1 MILGQAGQHVLHIIE
16 CSSALP
22 VLNNYVG
29 NRHQFQHIQEGKA
42 HPLKPALSSK
52 NLLKSA
58 MSLSI
63 ASRMCMCRTSVHTVS
78 VSERTAVLSSYAPI
92 EDWNLYLHN
101 RQKVM
106 TTIRERKSSSWNGTQ
121 RVFRPIVD
129 RKQVVR
135 HRLVRKLVNE
145 RRNGVHRAVSDDQ
158 RRTLPPRILF
168 LKKKKKRTP
177 PVALKRGEAQKQKH
191 ARTGKSGFARL
202 YSSNAACTSNASTR
216 DNTSASAASCF
227 RACSPRAKF
236 VRQRNEFSGCGRAP
250 AAAFAVA
257 AAGRVLSCGW
267 SAPRGPW
274 SAGA

>member
-1 MILGQAGQHVLHIIE
+1 
-16 CSSALP
+16 
-22 VLNNYVG
+22 
-29 NRHQFQHIQEGKA
+29 
-42 HPLKPALSSK
+42 
-52 NLLKSA
+52 

-106 TTIRERKSSSWNGTQ
+106 TMIRERKSSSRNGTQ
-121 RVFRPIVD
+121 RVFRPIVN

-168 LKKKKKRTP
+168 LKQKKKRDAPRRIEKRGKHKNTHAPESQDSHAYTP
-177 PVALKRGEAQKQKH
+177 PTPPGPQTP
-191 ARTGKSGFARL
+191 ARATTPPPPPPR
-202 YSSNAACTSNASTR
+202 
-216 DNTSASAASCF
+216 ASALGLHAPNSCASATSF
-227 RACSPRAKF
+227 QVVGAPPPRSRSPLPGACSRAGGAH
-236 VRQRNEFSGCGRAP
+236 RGARGLRGRSIGCKEIR
-250 AAAFAVA
+250 
-257 AAGRVLSCGW
+257 
-267 SAPRGPW
+267 SA
-274 SAGA
+274 